1 MISSVLSKLI
11 LNSLSRQQYVELSNY
26 SSFPRVRN
34 CVLGISDNIGG
45 VVRDVANHSSA
56 LSKNNFQR
64 PPTP

>member
-1 MISSVLSKLI
+1 
-11 LNSLSRQQYVELSNY
+11 
-26 SSFPRVRN
+26 VRN